1 MPVGTT
7 TTQPHLK
14 KTSYNAD
21 SWIPICMVSQ
31 GPYYLVVA
39 EDSPIQTLDDYV
51 NAANTDGI
59 RFAGAGRAPSPMWR
73 S

>member
-1 MPVGTT
+1 
-7 TTQPHLK
+7 
-14 KTSYNAD
+14 
-21 SWIPICMVSQ
+21 MVSQ